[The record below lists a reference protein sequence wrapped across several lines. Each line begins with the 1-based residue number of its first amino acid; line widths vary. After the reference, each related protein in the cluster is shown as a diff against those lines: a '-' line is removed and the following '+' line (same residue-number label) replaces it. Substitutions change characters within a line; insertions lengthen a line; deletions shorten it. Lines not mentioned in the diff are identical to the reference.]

1 MLYAFIVFVD
11 ADAARPN
18 GIYIAEI
25 NVAYNPLTYTE
36 LFFSDSTFNY
46 FTPLYS
52 YTISYAVHDCMVGI
66 PLLDHDANNGDLIT
80 IQQTIGATSG
90 VTGTFTVGAPQYA
103 VIDSQTF
110 QPILFNTTTSESE
123 LKNWLEQNYDI
134 GDIEVTTGGACNGRW
149 WNIIWLERGGDQDP
163 LVVNGSG
170 LIQEIGNNVSIV
182 VETITDGGVFIRPF
196 RADMLRLPKEYPQ
209 VCKLLV
215 YTIAIAIVLA
225 TSELKEVR
233 ITTSM

>member
-1 MLYAFIVFVD
+1 MYIFTVFVD

-25 NVAYNPLTYTE
+25 NVTYNPLTYTE
-36 LFFSDSTFNY
+36 LFFSNTTSNY

-66 PLLDHDANNGDLIT
+66 PLLDHAADDGDLVT

-90 VTGTFTVGAPQYA
+90 VTGTFTVDAPQYQA
-103 VIDSQTF
+103 IGSQTL
-110 QPILFNTTTSESE
+110 QPILFNATTSESE
-123 LKNWLEQNYDI
+123 LENWLEQNYDI
-134 GDIEVTTGGACNGRW
+134 GDIEVTTGGTCNGRW

-170 LIQEIGNNVSIV
+170 LIQEVGNNVSIV
-182 VETITDGGVFIRPF
+182 VETTIDGGVFIRPF
-196 RADMLRLPKEYPQ
+196 RADMLRIPKEYPQ
-209 VCKLLV
+209 VCKSL
-215 YTIAIAIVLA
+215 
-225 TSELKEVR
+225 
-233 ITTSM
+233 